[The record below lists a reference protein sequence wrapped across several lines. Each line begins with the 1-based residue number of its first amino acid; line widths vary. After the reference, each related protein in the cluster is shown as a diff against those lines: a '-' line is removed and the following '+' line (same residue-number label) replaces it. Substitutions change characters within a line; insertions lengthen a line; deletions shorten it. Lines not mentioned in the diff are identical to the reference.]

1 LENGE
6 TGGTGKT
13 LYWAR
18 GKEEGKSHKI
28 GLFFDHATLAEVRDK
43 FRDDQR
49 GEPQKKRV
57 GVKINV

>member
-1 LENGE
+1 MARQGE
-6 TGGTGKT
+6 QVKPFIGPGGQGG
-13 LYWAR
+13 R
-18 GKEEGKSHKI
+18 KI
-28 GLFFDHATLAEVRDK
+28 SQNRSVFFDHATLAEVRDK